1 MEETIKTEQSNK
13 ARHHI
18 KEMNEGATMQG
29 FTMALFV
36 VPDETEEFTIKDKKF
51 VFEKFKGKITR
62 ELKENILLFFVNSK
76 LVLKITGELFDR
88 SVKILNSIYDVELND
103 LEYFTCMEKERE
115 SLLLIKCY
123 GVMIVIAPRVEGE
136 YD

>member
-18 KEMNEGATMQG
+18 EKIDEGATMQG

-51 VFEKFKGKITR
+51 VFEKFKGRITR
-62 ELKENILLFFVNSK
+62 ELKENIIHFIEHSK

-88 SVKILNSIYDVELND
+88 AVKILNSIYDVELND
-103 LEYFTCMEKERE
+103 LEYFTCSEKERE
-115 SLLLIKCY
+115 SLLLIKYY
-123 GVMIVIAPRVEGE
+123 GVIIVIAPRIEGE